1 MIGVP
6 ARLTRKKGGKR
17 ISTGLADSAA
27 LEAVLLALRA
37 APELVLDLA
46 LRDLRRRRPDLFERL
61 SDIGAATI
69 VIAPTDLPVA
79 FRLSPMAERRPVE
92 VVGRR
97 DARPGAA
104 RITGPLALLLEVL
117 DGSSDADAAF
127 FSRRLVVTGDTQTVV
142 GLHNTLEAAELAPSD
157 LLGAPPPLRRLTD
170 AWARRGLKWMK
181 RSEARA

>member
-6 ARLTRKKGGKR
+6 ARLSRKKAGKR
-17 ISTGLADSAA
+17 ASIGLADSAVV
-27 LEAVLLALRA
+27 EAVLLALRA
-37 APELVLDLA
+37 APEGVLALG

-97 DARPGAA
+97 DARPSAA
-104 RITGPLALLLEVL
+104 RISGPLALLLEVL

-157 LLGAPPPLRRLTD
+157 LLGAPPRLRGLTD
-170 AWARRGLKWMK
+170 AWARRGLKWMN
-181 RSEARA
+181 RSEARV